1 MDEKEQELLFKLSAY
16 EQQINH
22 LSEQAQAV
30 EKGIYELN
38 TLTEGLNELVNSSG
52 KEIFAPLGRG
62 IFIKSKVLSEDLLV
76 DVGGKNLVKKS
87 IPQAQEMIKS
97 QIGSMEGMKNE
108 LDVVIHKT
116 GGEVEEIINNAKEE
130 IN

>member
-22 LSEQAQAV
+22 LGEQAQAV
-30 EKGIYELN
+30 EKGVNELSS
-38 TLTEGLNELVNSSG
+38 LTESLNDLVKSEG

-76 DVGGKNLVKKS
+76 DVGGKNLVKKN
-87 IPQAQEMIKS
+87 IPQTQEMIKE
-97 QIGSMEGMKNE
+97 QIEKLEEIKNE
-108 LDVVIHKT
+108 IDLAIDKT
-116 GGEVEEIINNAKEE
+116 SKEVEKVISNAKEE
-130 IN
+130 TN